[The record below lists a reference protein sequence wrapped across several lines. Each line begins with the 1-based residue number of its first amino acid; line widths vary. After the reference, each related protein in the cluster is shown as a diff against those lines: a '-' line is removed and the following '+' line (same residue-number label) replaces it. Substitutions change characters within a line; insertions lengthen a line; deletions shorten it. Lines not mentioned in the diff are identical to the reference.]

1 MVASLARIAHLS
13 RTKDWRL
20 TFIPFILG
28 CVYLWLVWF
37 RTPFSIEAMTL
48 IALSLITAIGF
59 AALGYLI
66 NEYFDQE
73 DDARAGKLNRMAL
86 APIHVR
92 IRSADCCCYHG
103 AASMDVVAVK
113 PIFVAP
119 YHRRIE
125 LFRLVFTPCFAPE
138 ERSVYCKHH

>member
-92 IRSADCCCYHG
+92 LDC
-103 AASMDVVAVK
+103 
-113 PIFVAP
+113 
-119 YHRRIE
+119 
-125 LFRLVFTPCFAPE
+125 
-138 ERSVYCKHH
+138 